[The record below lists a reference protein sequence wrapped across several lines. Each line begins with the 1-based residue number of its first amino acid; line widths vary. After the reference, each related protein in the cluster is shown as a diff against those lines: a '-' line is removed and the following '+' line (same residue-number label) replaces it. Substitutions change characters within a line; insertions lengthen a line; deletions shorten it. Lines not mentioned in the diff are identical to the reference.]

1 MCRSLVTTSGEQRRK
16 RRSTVNKNK
25 TSTTETWQC
34 MFEVPAQSVIIFHPS
49 VLTSCFSVGWTWGK
63 QQGKLETVHH
73 VHPFS
78 VFCWKLQ
85 AIHGIVKKKHLRKT
99 SAFGLPSCLGHR
111 YGATG
116 WLEDADKPCYKSQLL
131 RYLKQEQTGKD
142 MFRFTPQLSLRWCQK
157 QANLVHIIKSPYYP
171 HRSLYQ
177 NNWKI
182 LTSVVTIHSQKK
194 NAHLSLNPLI
204 HSCENPTH
212 VCSPKNV
219 KVIAAVNKV

>member
-1 MCRSLVTTSGEQRRK
+1 MRLKVHMDVYLYVTESWNPPRVSKKGTTNAAHVAKQLDMCRWLVTTSGEQRRK

-34 MFEVPAQSVIIFHPS
+34 MFEVSVQSVIIFHPS

-63 QQGKLETVHH
+63 QQSKLETVHH

-85 AIHGIVKKKHLRKT
+85 LIHGIVKKKYLQKT

-116 WLEDADKPCYKSQLL
+116 WLEDADMPCYKSQLFGYL
-131 RYLKQEQTGKD
+131 RQKQTGQGYVSVHPSTFVEVVSKASKPYSHHQI
-142 MFRFTPQLSLRWCQK
+142 TILS
-157 QANLVHIIKSPYYP
+157 S
-171 HRSLYQ
+171 
-177 NNWKI
+177 
-182 LTSVVTIHSQKK
+182 
-194 NAHLSLNPLI
+194 
-204 HSCENPTH
+204 
-212 VCSPKNV
+212 
-219 KVIAAVNKV
+219 